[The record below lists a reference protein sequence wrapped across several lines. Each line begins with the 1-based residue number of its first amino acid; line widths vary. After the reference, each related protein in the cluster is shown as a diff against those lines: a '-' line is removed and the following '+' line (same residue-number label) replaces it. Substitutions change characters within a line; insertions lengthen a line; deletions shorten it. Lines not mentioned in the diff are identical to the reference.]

1 MLGLH
6 LQSRFHRY
14 VQPYGWL
21 LALVLAV
28 SAPLTASANAPQT
41 VAKSGKAAK
50 PAQAGKAAKF
60 DKAAKTGAKPGMAA
74 KSPRVAAK
82 PKSRSAEGR
91 GASRKASP
99 RSRVERQAVAAPSI
113 GRLTGLHAVDD
124 PLDLK
129 SGVALVVDDDSRQ
142 VLFSKNPDAVLP
154 IASITK
160 LMTALVVVESGEP
173 MDQMLAIG
181 ADEAENTH
189 NVRSRLAA
197 GSVLSRA
204 ELLRL
209 ALMASEN
216 RAAAALARHHPGGV
230 SAFVQA
236 MNAKAAQ
243 LGMRDSQFVESTGL
257 SPENKASAVDL
268 TRLVAASSAH
278 AIIRE
283 YSVSKESIVPVGA
296 RDKAVQF
303 RSTNGLIGNPEWEI
317 LLQKT
322 GYISAA
328 GRCLVMQASFAGR
341 RMTMVLL
348 DSAGKYSRFG
358 DAERLRKWLVEHV
371 PAPGVSAAVGASL
384 NSVSSGLPS
393 VLPSASIVAPR

>member
-1 MLGLH
+1 MLGLQIRRIVRV
-6 LQSRFHRY
+6 L
-14 VQPYGWL
+14 G
-21 LALVLAV
+21 LAV
-28 SAPLTASANAPQT
+28 AVATASVSVPATAWAKSSGQSADSSKSRQVSGSRAANAPRAARPVKAGT
-41 VAKSGKAAK
+41 VKVARGSEAHASKGSARNAKGGSKG
-50 PAQAGKAAKF
+50 
-60 DKAAKTGAKPGMAA
+60 AKTNMRAA
-74 KSPRVAAK
+74 RV
-82 PKSRSAEGR
+82 
-91 GASRKASP
+91 
-99 RSRVERQAVAAPSI
+99 VAVPSV
-113 GRLTGLHAVDD
+113 GQLTGLHAVDD
-124 PLDLK
+124 PLELK

-173 MDQMLAIG
+173 LDQLLSIG
-181 ADEAENTH
+181 PEDVENTLK
-189 NVRSRLAA
+189 VRSRLAA
-197 GSVLSRA
+197 GTVLSRS

-230 SAFVQA
+230 PAFVRA

-257 SPENKASAVDL
+257 SPDNRASAIDL

-278 AIIRE
+278 EVIRE
-283 YSVSKESIVPVGA
+283 YSVAKETVVPVGA
-296 RDKAVQF
+296 SDKAVQF

-328 GRCLVMQASFAGR
+328 GRCLVMQASLAGR
-341 RMTMVLL
+341 RLTMVLL
-348 DSAGKYSRFG
+348 DSAGKHSRLG
-358 DAERLRKWLVEHV
+358 DAERLRKWLVEHLHSPAQVAAGTV
-371 PAPGVSAAVGASL
+371 PAALPS
-384 NSVSSGLPS
+384 LPS
-393 VLPSASIVAPR
+393 VLPAAAAAAGMPR